1 MCKEML
7 QNKVD
12 KVVADLNKLMS
23 GLEYNDAYQEFSFD
37 RSEEEWGIMLIGK
50 KSCLQEL
57 NDDLD
62 WSKLDDRFDV
72 LDMGLFR
79 GEEW

>member
-12 KVVADLNKLMS
+12 DVITDLNKLMA
-23 GLEYNDAYQEFSFD
+23 GLEYDDTSQRFSFD
-37 RSEEEWGIMLIGK
+37 RPEEEWGILLIGK
-50 KSCLQEL
+50 KSCLQEM
-57 NDDLD
+57 DDTLD

-72 LDMGLFR
+72 LDNQLFR